1 MFKNMKKI
9 STKLI
14 VSFIIVTII
23 SSIAGI
29 FGLFMLKNTDT
40 KYSDALVINGFAQGD
55 IGQFNTYLN
64 KGAALTQD
72 IVLQTDLDDI
82 KASQQELEN
91 ATTMAND
98 AFARLR
104 PNCQTPEELS
114 LISTLD
120 ENLTKYRA
128 SRDRVIALG
137 LQNKNDEAMEIFYS
151 ETRPFMVGATDAG
164 DQLMTLNVKMGNEVS
179 ENLSNSTTITMLV
192 IIIIVAAS
200 ALISILFAILMA
212 KSISKPIIAV
222 QKAAGQ
228 LEQGDLKIDVHTDI
242 KDEIGQMANSF
253 TAAATK
259 IRMYISDLSRVFS
272 EIAAKNF
279 NVSPEE
285 DYKGNFK
292 EIEESAYQI
301 IISLS
306 DTLGQINMA
315 ADQVSAGSDQVSAG
329 AQALSQ
335 GATEQAS
342 SVEELAATI
351 NEISGQVKETA
362 DNARQTSSLV
372 DSTGMKVL
380 DCDRQMQELSVA
392 MDEISQTSG
401 QIKKII
407 KTIEDIAFQT
417 NILALN
423 AAVEAARAG
432 AAGKGFA
439 VVADEVRSLASKSA
453 EAAKDTTALIESSI
467 HAVENGTK
475 LTEGTAESLKMV
487 VESAKVIETTVAR
500 ISEAT
505 DEQSASLN
513 QVTTGIDQI
522 SAVVQTNSA
531 TAEESAAASEEL
543 SGQASMLKQL
553 VGKFKLKDTDSVAAQ
568 PVALTHLKV
577 AKSMS
582 LPLEAGKY

>member
-29 FGLFMLKNTDT
+29 LGLFMLKNTDT

-64 KGAALTQD
+64 KGAALTLD

-151 ETRPFMVGATDAG
+151 ETRPFMVGVAAAG

-272 EIAAKNF
+272 EIAARNF

-292 EIEESAYQI
+292 EIEESANQI

-335 GATEQAS
+335 GATEQITPIISFS
-342 SVEELAATI
+342 SMHPPAPRTHPAHPMH
-351 NEISGQVKETA
+351 K
-362 DNARQTSSLV
+362 SSL
-372 DSTGMKVL
+372 SSPFRYPGG
-380 DCDRQMQELSVA
+380 SWH
-392 MDEISQTSG
+392 SH
-401 QIKKII
+401 II
-407 KTIEDIAFQT
+407 
-417 NILALN
+417 
-423 AAVEAARAG
+423 
-432 AAGKGFA
+432 
-439 VVADEVRSLASKSA
+439 
-453 EAAKDTTALIESSI
+453 
-467 HAVENGTK
+467 H
-475 LTEGTAESLKMV
+475 
-487 VESAKVIETTVAR
+487 
-500 ISEAT
+500 
-505 DEQSASLN
+505 
-513 QVTTGIDQI
+513 
-522 SAVVQTNSA
+522 
-531 TAEESAAASEEL
+531 
-543 SGQASMLKQL
+543 
-553 VGKFKLKDTDSVAAQ
+553 
-568 PVALTHLKV
+568 
-577 AKSMS
+577 
-582 LPLEAGKY
+582 